1 MIPSDVSL
9 FIHCSVIMEKIQ
21 HDARLIKTA
30 VCADAN
36 LSQDKQ
42 KPGRI
47 DLLKLDHVFFS
58 QLINL

>member
-1 MIPSDVSL
+1 MFPPL
-9 FIHCSVIMEKIQ
+9 FIMEKNQ
-21 HDARLIKTA
+21 HDAHLKTA

-47 DLLKLDHVFFS
+47 DLLKLDHVSFS
-58 QLINL
+58 QIINL